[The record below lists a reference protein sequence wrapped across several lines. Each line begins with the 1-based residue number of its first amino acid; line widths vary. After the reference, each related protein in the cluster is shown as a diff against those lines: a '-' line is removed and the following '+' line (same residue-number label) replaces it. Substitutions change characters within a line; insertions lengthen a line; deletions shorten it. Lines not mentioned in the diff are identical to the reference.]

1 LHLFGAIRT
10 QNFFLIK
17 ISNLDFRESLCFDG
31 AATFG
36 GSMQTTKIKS
46 IKHKI
51 LLTVG
56 GSVAVLFMLAAVGV
70 VNHLAD
76 QSRVQV
82 ETQVHSLMEKEAVN
96 VGKFFAEYAQVA
108 QTFLHAP
115 QFQQWFQSYPG
126 RGTELAGLPGY
137 QDINQTFK
145 TVSGRDEV
153 VLSAF
158 FALTRSDEYF
168 REDSR
173 TGVDVDGPNAGKVDQ
188 GYFASKR
195 PWYIETMKRN
205 KFFVGSPS
213 ADFTTGIVS
222 AVVEGPV
229 YLPDGT
235 LLGVGGLDLHLNK
248 IGEKVDLIRYQ
259 GQGIPFLLDSKGQ
272 IVHFPAQ
279 PGMTFKTSDDLAS
292 FDQLKDSNRGFADV
306 AAAARAGKDGFSQVT
321 LLGKSYYVS
330 YQPVQ
335 LTFPEMSWMVGILI
349 PVELIE
355 GPIQSAINWA
365 LLGTLIFLLV
375 TAVAIVFSTNLIIRP
390 LVQLTEVMRDI
401 ASGEGDLTRQ
411 INLQQQDETGALAR
425 HFNTFVE
432 KLRLSLQKTSLQAQ
446 QVHHSSQ
453 HLNQVA
459 TITNQEIQ
467 QGKAQLDAVSAA
479 VTEMA
484 ATVQEIS
491 RNAQS
496 TSHAATAAQQ
506 RGQDGFKLSEL
517 AVQDMDQLD
526 RSMLEAVQVVMGLAK
541 ESENI
546 GTVVDVIKGIAEQ
559 TNLLAL
565 NAAIEAARAGEQ
577 GRGFAVVADEVRSLA
592 GRTRDSTDDIRRM
605 VEKLQQI
612 AGQAEAVM
620 QRGRDHTEVSAERA
634 KSMQQALSAIS
645 EAIVVV
651 QQQSTQI
658 AVATEQ
664 QTIVADDINQN
675 LHLISNLVDNTAGHA
690 KELTVE
696 AHQLNTSAT
705 TLNTVVAQF
714 KI

>member
-1 LHLFGAIRT
+1 
-10 QNFFLIK
+10 
-17 ISNLDFRESLCFDG
+17 
-31 AATFG
+31 
-36 GSMQTTKIKS
+36 MQTTTIKS

-51 LLTVG
+51 LIRVG
-56 GSVAVLFMLAAVGV
+56 GSVAVLFMLAAAGV
-70 VNHLAD
+70 VNHLAE

-82 ETQVHSLMEKEAVN
+82 EAQVHSLMEKEAVN

-115 QFQQWFQSYPG
+115 QFQQWFVQYPG
-126 RGTELAGLPGY
+126 RGTVLEGLTGY
-137 QDINQTFK
+137 QNINQTFK

-158 FALTRSDEYF
+158 FALTRTDEYF

-173 TGVDVDGPNAGKVDQ
+173 TGVDVEGPNAGKVDQ

-195 PWYIETMKRN
+195 PWYIESMKRN

-213 ADFTTGIVS
+213 ADFTTGVVS

-259 GQGIPFLLDSKGQ
+259 GQGIPFLLDSLGH

-279 PGMTFKTSDDLAS
+279 AGMEIQTSDDLAG
-292 FDQLKDSNRGFADV
+292 FDQQSDSNAGFAAI
-306 AAAARAGKDGFSQVT
+306 AAAAKNGTAGFAQVQ
-321 LLGKSYYVS
+321 LQGKPYYVS

-335 LTFPEMSWMVGILI
+335 LNFPEMSWLVGILI
-349 PVELIE
+349 PAQLIE
-355 GPIQSAINWA
+355 APIQSAINWA
-365 LLGTLIFLLV
+365 LFGTLVFLLL
-375 TAVAIVFSTNLIIRP
+375 TAATILFSTNLIIRP
-390 LVQLTEVMRDI
+390 LQQLTAALRDI

-411 INLQQQDETGALAR
+411 IEIQQQDETGALAR
-425 HFNTFVE
+425 HFNTFVQ
-432 KLRLSLQKTSLQAQ
+432 KLRLSLQKTSQQAL
-446 QVHHSSQ
+446 QVHQSSQ

-459 TITNQEIQ
+459 VLTNQEIQ
-467 QGKAQLDAVSAA
+467 QGKVQLDAVSAA

-496 TSHAATAAQQ
+496 TSQAATAAQQ

-612 AGQAEAVM
+612 ASQAEAVM
-620 QRGRDHTEVSAERA
+620 QRGREHTEVSAGRA
-634 KSMQQALSAIS
+634 QSMQQALSAIS
-645 EAIVVV
+645 QAIVVV
-651 QQQSTQI
+651 QQQSSQI

-664 QTIVADDINQN
+664 QTVVADDINQN
-675 LHLISNLVDNTAGHA
+675 LHLISQLVDNTAGHA
-690 KELTVE
+690 NELSLE
-696 AHQLNTSAT
+696 ANQLNASAT
-705 TLNTVVAQF
+705 ALNTVVGQF